1 MVKHKSKAI
10 KKKVRRR
17 KISKTHTY
25 THTGECK
32 KEALKFKIRF
42 QSVNCILVFCLD
54 LLKKK

>member
-10 KKKVRRR
+10 KKKSSQTE
-17 KISKTHTY
+17 ISKTHTY